1 VRLHHQAGR
10 RLAEEVDMPKV
21 VMTHK
26 VIEIERWLKGKEE
39 RAAAFAAYATN
50 VKDYVAM
57 DGSNEIAISADVH
70 DLAGAQAMLASPPAD
85 VVEKMESHGVVPPIT
100 VYIER

>member
-1 VRLHHQAGR
+1 
-10 RLAEEVDMPKV
+10 MPKV

-26 VIEIERWLKGKEE
+26 VVEIERWLKGKAE
-39 RAAAFAAYATN
+39 RAAAFADYGTD
-50 VKDYVAM
+50 VKDFVAM
-57 DGSNEIAISADVH
+57 DGSNEIAITADIH
-70 DLAGAQAMLASPPAD
+70 DMDGAQAMLASPPAD